1 MSFLAPQAYTKETLG
16 KAFDWLQHQPQ
27 SVKEVASTP
36 DILVN
41 MYLRAQRQGI
51 NTIDADAPNSAK
63 KFMEELTSLK
73 KDIAQ
78 FDDGPQNLQT
88 SVQNSRHQSPHIPL
102 PPIPTSVPKG
112 HGSAHFASQ
121 NSATN
126 FTQKTTINTA
136 QSITME
142 STSSHI
148 GLDETTQRL
157 VQDIQERFNLSSPQ
171 EALRMMVSVA
181 HKKITSWE

>member
-88 SVQNSRHQSPHIPL
+88 SVQNLRHQSPHIPL
-102 PPIPTSVPKG
+102 PPIPSSMPKG
-112 HGSAHFASQ
+112 HM
-121 NSATN
+121 T
-126 FTQKTTINTA
+126 KTTINTA

-181 HKKITSWE
+181 HKKITTWE